1 MKLDY
6 KFIKEILLTM
16 EEYDNC
22 AMENFSL
29 IKKLNITNKILEK
42 KFVAHIL
49 VMTDLGLIK
58 STNPNEHVPMGLLIN
73 HDESIDIRNSCYRL
87 TAQGYEFLDALKKDN
102 IFNQLVDL
110 ALPTALKIGTQLL
123 TQTIWEKIKSG
134 SL

>member
-29 IKKLNITNKILEK
+29 IKKMNITNEILEK

-58 STNPNEHVPMGLLIN
+58 STNHREHVPMGLLIN

-134 SL
+134 V

>member
-6 KFIKEILLTM
+6 KFIKEILLTV
-16 EEYDNC
+16 EEYNNC
-22 AMENFSL
+22 AIENFLL
-29 IKKLNITNKILEK
+29 IKKLNITNEILEK

>member
-1 MKLDY
+1 MKLNY

-16 EEYDNC
+16 EEYNNC
-22 AMENFSL
+22 AIENFAL
-29 IKKLNITNKILEK
+29 IKRLNITNEILEK

-58 STNPNEHVPMGLLIN
+58 STNPHEHVPMGLLITY
-73 HDESIDIRNSCYRL
+73 DESIDIRSSCYRL
-87 TAQGYEFLDALKKDN
+87 TAQGYEFLDALKKDS
-102 IFNQLVDL
+102 IFNQIVDL
-110 ALPTALKIGTQLL
+110 SLPTALKIGTQLL